1 MLTKLLL
8 KEKKTT
14 NMVRSAAP
22 PQGAD
27 GSQDWDPAAHT
38 EMMLPPGL
46 AATGTNLQEHQL
58 PRAVGEEGTG
68 GGHLLDFITYKSKSS
83 LQM

>member
-1 MLTKLLL
+1 
-8 KEKKTT
+8 
-14 NMVRSAAP
+14 MVRSAAP

-38 EMMLPPGL
+38 ELMLPAGL
-46 AATGTNLQEHQL
+46 AATGTDLQELLL
-58 PRAVGEEGTG
+58 PRAVGKVGTG
-68 GGHLLDFITYKSKSS
+68 GGHLVDHKTCKSKSS

>member
-1 MLTKLLL
+1 
-8 KEKKTT
+8 
-14 NMVRSAAP
+14 MVRSAAP

-38 EMMLPPGL
+38 ELMLPPGL
-46 AATGTNLQEHQL
+46 AATGTNLQEHLL
-58 PRAVGEEGTG
+58 PRAAGKEGT
-68 GGHLLDFITYKSKSS
+68 GGHLLDHKTYKSKSS